1 MRSMGSRSFSRG
13 GYALRSALKLI
24 KRLARD
30 EDGAPLVEYTVL
42 LGILVV
48 AVIALIIAVGSWVNN
63 KWSVLN
69 SQLT

>member
-1 MRSMGSRSFSRG
+1 MGSIGNRNFSRG

-24 KRLARD
+24 KRLKRD
-30 EDGAPLVEYTVL
+30 EDGAPLVEYTIL

>member
-1 MRSMGSRSFSRG
+1 MP
-13 GYALRSALKLI
+13 LRSALKLI
-24 KRLARD
+24 KRLKRD

-42 LGILVV
+42 LAILVV

-63 KWSVLN
+63 KWTVLN

>member
-1 MRSMGSRSFSRG
+1 MR
-13 GYALRSALKLI
+13 AVIKLI
-24 KRLARD
+24 KRLKRD

-42 LGILVV
+42 LAILVV

>member
-1 MRSMGSRSFSRG
+1 MSPIDDCNFSRG

-24 KRLARD
+24 KRLKHD

-42 LGILVV
+42 LAILVV

-63 KWSVLN
+63 KWHVLN